1 MKRKV
6 YYIIIVSL
14 SISFYAT
21 AQSEVGYR
29 SFVDK
34 IESPSIIKTGTL
46 PIAYYTIREG
56 SFYIQSDEYKKGSI
70 KYNGKM
76 YYDLLL
82 NINAHLDEL
91 YIKDVSNPNSLVL
104 TKDLIEYF
112 YIDNRFY
119 KNFRT
124 AQMSGFYEVMVD
136 GDISLY
142 KKVQKVFY
150 ERIVDMSMSR
160 EFNESVSYFIVDGD
174 NIIKLSNPKKIL
186 NLYKSHKR
194 MIKRELR
201 KAGVDHRV
209 NPDAYLLF
217 VIEWVNK
224 QH

>member
-1 MKRKV
+1 MKRRV

-34 IESPSIIKTGTL
+34 VGNPSIIKTGTF
-46 PIAYYTIREG
+46 PIAYHTIREG
-56 SFYIQSDEYKKGSI
+56 SFYIQSDEYKRGSV

-91 YIKDVSNPNSLVL
+91 YIRDISNPNSLVL

-112 YIDNRFY
+112 YIDNKFY
-119 KNFRT
+119 KNLKT
-124 AQMSGFYEVMVD
+124 EQMSGFYEVIVE
-136 GDISLY
+136 GDVSLY
-142 KKVQKVFY
+142 KKVQKTFY
-150 ERIVDMSMSR
+150 QRIVDMEVSR
-160 EFNESVSYFIVDGD
+160 EFKESVSYFVVSGD
-174 NIIKLSNPKKIL
+174 NVVKLSSPKKVL
-186 NLYKSHKR
+186 NLYEHHKR
-194 MIKRELR
+194 AIKSELR
-201 KAGVDHRV
+201 NTRLNHRV
-209 NPDAYLLF
+209 NPDAYLSF
-217 VIEWVNK
+217 IIEWINQ